1 MMPDL
6 QPADARPSA
15 QQDPQELPEC
25 LLGRQILEYRHY
37 SLKDAGEHYSR
48 EMLSGDGDIT
58 LEDGHATA
66 RYSGELGSYQLR
78 LSLPE
83 AVLANGV
90 AARIRLRG
98 WQQISY
104 IAIGYTGAD
113 GFEHVKASN
122 PAQDQWFDFS
132 AGHGDLAWGWQH
144 GWDHPEDAHAPDI
157 RLYIKGTP
165 GEGAHLHVADM
176 LLWRE
181 APLDGEA
188 LAGQDLPLPPRVLH
202 AIRAYEL
209 KCFRSY
215 QSQAR
220 AFMEDGKCPLY
231 GDVLLDW
238 PADAVLP
245 PALPETGTYQFSW
258 HALHPAVMLM
268 LYAQDTGETGPLF
281 AARDFVMS
289 WLERSK
295 ETAEANPMY
304 TWSDHGAAERCLAML
319 QLFGLG
325 QAHGFDTRC
334 KDRLRHAIFRHA
346 RLLASEVFYAWNQ
359 RTRYHS
365 HAWLQDLALLAT
377 ALSFPHWECAR
388 IWAQTASARL
398 DDQFSKLEEHG
409 GKFPAFELDSI
420 GYQRETPSLIEFA
433 GALSALKETFGP
445 VTAYAAELLRSPFI
459 FRKPSIIPPSA
470 KVDTSQL
477 SDDGMPFMP
486 NAETE
491 YLTEM
496 YKQAETIL
504 EYGSGGTT
512 RIAASLPGKYT
523 ISVES
528 DKKWAASLQHEINA
542 SKPASRVIVYHAD
555 IGPTGPWGRPLETRS
570 WRKFFRYP
578 LDVWEEP
585 FFRHPDTV
593 LIDGR
598 LRNACMAMVLL
609 RCTQPVTVL
618 FDDYCVRPL
627 YQEIER
633 IISPTKLVG
642 RMARFDVEPNMTSKK
657 ELSFLIKQFAGGT
670 FHDGQAEALYKG
682 PPPW

>member
-6 QPADARPSA
+6 QPADVPPAVL
-15 QQDPQELPEC
+15 QNPQELPEC
-25 LLGRQILEYRHY
+25 LLGRQVLEYRHY
-37 SLKDAGEHYSR
+37 SLQGTGTPLLR
-48 EMLSGDGDIT
+48 EMLSGNGSIDLDSAHIT
-58 LEDGHATA
+58 ASYT
-66 RYSGELGSYQLR
+66 GELDSYQLR
-78 LSLPE
+78 LKLPE
-83 AVLANGV
+83 AVLSNGIG
-90 AARIRLRG
+90 ARIRLRG

-104 IAIGYTGAD
+104 IAVGYSGPN
-113 GFEHVKASN
+113 GFQNVMARN

-132 AGHGDLAWGWQH
+132 AGHGDLAWGWRH
-144 GWDHPEDAHAPDI
+144 GWDHPDDAQAPDI

-165 GEGAHLHVADM
+165 GEAAHLDVADM

-209 KCFRSY
+209 KCFRNY

-220 AFMEDGKCPLY
+220 AFMEEGKCPLY

-268 LYAQDTGETGPLF
+268 LHAHDTGETGPLF
-281 AARDFVMS
+281 AARDLVMS
-289 WLERSK
+289 WLERSC
-295 ETAEANPMY
+295 ETTDANLMY
-304 TWSDHGAAERCLAML
+304 AWSDHGTAERCLAII
-319 QLFGLG
+319 QLYELG
-325 QAHGFDTRC
+325 QAHGFDARC
-334 KDRLRHAIFRHA
+334 QDRLRRAIFRHA

-377 ALSFPHWECAR
+377 ALSFPHWDCAR
-388 IWAQTASARL
+388 IWAETASARL
-398 DDQFSKLEEHG
+398 DDQFIKLEEHD

-420 GYQRETPSLIEFA
+420 GYQRDTPPLIEFA

-445 VTAYAAELLRSPFI
+445 VTAYATEVLKSPFI
-459 FRKPSIIPPSA
+459 FRRPSIVPPSA

-477 SDDGMPFMP
+477 SDNGKPFMP
-486 NAETE
+486 NAETD
-491 YLTEM
+491 YLTEI
-496 YKQAETIL
+496 YKQADTIL

-528 DKKWAASLQHEINA
+528 DKKWAASLQHEINT
-542 SKPASRVIVYHAD
+542 SNPASQVIVYHAD
-555 IGPTGPWGRPLETRS
+555 IGTTGPWGRPLATQS

-609 RCTQPVTVL
+609 RCTRPVTVL
-618 FDDYCVRPL
+618 FDDYGIRPL

-633 IISPTKLVG
+633 IIRPTKLVG
-642 RMARFDVEPNMTSKK
+642 RMAQFDVEPDMTSK
-657 ELSFLIKQFAGGT
+657 EQLAFLIKQFAGGS
-670 FHDGQAEALYKG
+670 FHDGQAESLYKG